1 VSDQVLLVSGSLRD
15 GSTNTALLRTAR
27 LLAPPG
33 VTAVLY
39 EGLARL
45 PHFNPDDD
53 QPPLHPEVAALR
65 AAVRAAD
72 AILFCTPEYA
82 GALPGALKNM
92 LEWMI
97 GDDRPG
103 SIYGKRVAWVNVS
116 SAATGAAD
124 AHESL
129 RKVVGYAHAD
139 VVGEACAAIPV
150 TRRDVADGTISDPAI
165 RDRIVKVLTALL
177 ALQREVKRRGHGE
190 DSIYFA
196 AAKNRYIGVV
206 SLGFGPNGKR
216 LRRKVSGKI
225 KQEVRDK
232 FRALR
237 AELDAGLQPAAGYTV
252 QAAVDDWLGGRPLR
266 KLSTADVR
274 SALSGLSLTLSGI
287 LVFG

>member
-1 VSDQVLLVSGSLRD
+1 VSDQVLLVSGSLRG

-27 LLAPPG
+27 LVAPPG

-53 QPPLHPEVAALR
+53 RPPLHPEVAALR

-92 LEWMI
+92 LEWTI
-97 GDDRPG
+97 GDDQPG

-129 RKVVGYAHAD
+129 RKVLGYAHAD
-139 VVGEACAAIPV
+139 VVDEACAAIPV
-150 TRRDVADGTISDPAI
+150 TRRDVSDGTISDPGI
-165 RDRIVKVLTALL
+165 RDGIVKVLTALL
-177 ALQREVKRRGHGE
+177 ALQARSPGE
-190 DSIYFA
+190 SIPLSWLTA
-196 AAKNRYIGVV
+196 ALARPQGTHPPLPESSRPADADGV
-206 SLGFGPNGKR
+206 
-216 LRRKVSGKI
+216 LRVV
-225 KQEVRDK
+225 VRD
-232 FRALR
+232 
-237 AELDAGLQPAAGYTV
+237 DGAGGAGFTGGTGLPA
-252 QAAVDDWLGGRPLR
+252 
-266 KLSTADVR
+266 
-274 SALSGLSLTLSGI
+274 
-287 LVFG
+287 